1 MKVWQKSNSPF
12 TLKGLAEIQ
21 QCPQYNSYN
30 LWSTVLCEVTR
41 LDRGHREQVGQ
52 VRTSSGKQNTA
63 HKGSYILTHILGLGW
78 SIGVL
83 WLGWVN
89 GFAQNLQRNFWG
101 GGSIVLLDDLCCL
114 KMSMCWYPHSQT
126 RGYATEL
133 DYVEVKNVRQS
144 FSTYAAFEHTPR
156 PPPTNTFGFVKFLT
170 LQ

>member
-1 MKVWQKSNSPF
+1 M
-12 TLKGLAEIQ
+12 
-21 QCPQYNSYN
+21 
-30 LWSTVLCEVTR
+30 STVQFLQSLVYGT
-41 LDRGHREQVGQ
+41 LRGHETRQGSSWTSGAGSNILRETKYCTQRILHIDSHIR
-52 VRTSSGKQNTA
+52 VRLE
-63 HKGSYILTHILGLGW
+63 HWL
-78 SIGVL
+78 L

-114 KMSMCWYPHSQT
+114 KMSMCCYPHSQN